1 MKTAM
6 IASCFVA
13 SALALRLPPPR
24 MGAATPAIDV
34 SSAAAA
40 LLTSVTTPVTT
51 LDGRALSL
59 GETIGNGTFGSVRWA
74 QLGAEL
80 VIAKR
85 ACAPSEQQYAA
96 DHFLHV
102 VRPEDAGIVGALQMP
117 DVAALPGFDTPGS

>member
-1 MKTAM
+1 
-6 IASCFVA
+6 
-13 SALALRLPPPR
+13 

-59 GETIGNGTFGSVRWA
+59 GDTIGNGTFGSVRWA

-80 VIAKR
+80 VVAKR

-96 DHFLHV
+96 DYLETEAYLNTKLC
-102 VRPEDAGIVGALQMP
+102 R
-117 DVAALPGFDTPGS
+117 AAPARRHAQRRR